1 MFRRARYGLPPP
13 PVPRIQAPMAS
24 DSISAAETGRRTIES
39 VCYPPAIAMQ
49 TRRSSVGERVL
60 LTAVLAVLVAM
71 SPAAAFERAGDRKI
85 LVFAGRQE
93 VPTID
98 PSVKYDWSIRM
109 AQQSLYDALVKYVGN
124 PPEIVPWLAEKWESS
139 PDAKTWTFHLAKNAK
154 FHNGDPVTAEA
165 VRFSFARTLKL
176 NQGPAWMLSD
186 FLKEDGIKIVNDS
199 TIQFT
204 LTQSYAPFLSFLPWW
219 YVMNGKQVMA
229 NEQAGDMGQ

>member
-1 MFRRARYGLPPP
+1 MFRSARYGLPPP
-13 PVPRIQAPMAS
+13 PVPRIQAPTAK
-24 DSISAAETGRRTIES
+24 DSISAAETGRRAIGS

-49 TRRSSVGERVL
+49 TRRSSVATRVL
-60 LTAVLAVLVAM
+60 VTAALAVLIAA
-71 SPAAAFERAGDRKI
+71 SPAPAFERAGDRKI

-139 PDAKTWTFHLAKNAK
+139 PDAKTWTFHLVKNAK

-165 VRFSFARTLKL
+165 GRS
-176 NQGPAWMLSD
+176 
-186 FLKEDGIKIVNDS
+186 
-199 TIQFT
+199 
-204 LTQSYAPFLSFLPWW
+204 
-219 YVMNGKQVMA
+219 
-229 NEQAGDMGQ
+229 